1 MLWDWELELE
11 LERRQWRRGKDTK
24 DSGRV
29 NTFLIVSVLL
39 CQKKDCAYFAFL
51 LTTTCQELFF
61 TIRNSFII
69 NELQR
74 RGGRACVSP

>member
-1 MLWDWELELE
+1 MLWELE

-39 CQKKDCAYFAFL
+39 CQKKDCAYFAFR
-51 LTTTCQELFF
+51 LTTTCQELF
-61 TIRNSFII
+61 
-69 NELQR
+69 L
-74 RGGRACVSP
+74 ACVTRSLSTSYNGAGAAPA